1 MFPNRY
7 ASRVSRRLSLF
18 ALGGAFATLL
28 GVFAGCNTGPKGPLT
43 VPLQFRPGHSEPL
56 TGSLPATDAKVHVE
70 AVKDKRANKEE
81 IGRNIEDETP
91 VPVYAGAD
99 KAPAEFVREVL
110 TEELQKFGIQMA
122 DAPEAADRII
132 AIDLN
137 KFYVE
142 ESNNYR
148 GEVAAIATVT
158 DKGGRV
164 RWKGPIG
171 GEGKTFGRS
180 LSPTNYNEAFSDA
193 TRRTVGSLVNNPK
206 FAEAITK

>member
-1 MFPNRY
+1 MFQNRN
-7 ASRVSRRLSLF
+7 SSGVSRRLGLL
-18 ALGGAFATLL
+18 ALGGAFAALL
-28 GVFAGCNTGPKGPLT
+28 GVFTGCNNKPSGPLS
-43 VPLQFRPGHSEPL
+43 VPLQFRPAHSEPL

-81 IGRNIEDETP
+81 IGRNVEDETP
-91 VPVYAGAD
+91 VPVYAAD
-99 KAPAEFVREVL
+99 KTPAEFIREVL
-110 TEELQKFGIQMA
+110 SEELQKFGIEMT

-132 AIDLN
+132 SIDLN
-137 KFYVE
+137 KFFVE
-142 ESNNYR
+142 EGNNYR
-148 GEVAAIATVT
+148 GEVAAVATVT

-180 LSPTNYNEAFSDA
+180 LSPTNYNEALSDA

>member
-7 ASRVSRRLSLF
+7 TSRVSRRLSLL
-18 ALGGAFATLL
+18 ALGGAFAALL
-28 GVFAGCNTGPKGPLT
+28 GVYAGCNTGPKGPLS
-43 VPLQFRPGHSEPL
+43 VPLEFRPAHSDPL

-81 IGRNIEDETP
+81 IGRNIEDATP
-91 VPVYAGAD
+91 VPVYSSG
-99 KAPAEFVREVL
+99 KTPAEFLREVM
-110 TEELQKFGIQMA
+110 TEELQKFGVTIA

-132 AIDLN
+132 SVDLN

-142 ESNNYR
+142 EGNNYR

-158 DKGGRV
+158 DKGGKV
-164 RWKGPIG
+164 LWKGPIG

-180 LSPTNYNEAFSDA
+180 LSPTNYQEAFSDA

-206 FAEAITK
+206 FADAITK